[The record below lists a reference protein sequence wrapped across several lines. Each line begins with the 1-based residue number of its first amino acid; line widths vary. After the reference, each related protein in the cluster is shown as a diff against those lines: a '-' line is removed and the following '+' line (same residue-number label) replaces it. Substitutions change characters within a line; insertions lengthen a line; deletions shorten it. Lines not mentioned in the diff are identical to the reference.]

1 MSALRRYP
9 IRDPETEYAAWD
21 TTIRCIY
28 DAISDLPELKITR
41 LATGMNGQRYPNLRI
56 ESGEGPQ
63 GMSVRDLIFALRQR
77 TCLTESTTTT
87 ASAPAMTLAA
97 VPARKVILAE
107 DEQTPDRAFL
117 FPSCLQPGDA
127 DEIILAI
134 RQAAESYRSRIVR

>member
-1 MSALRRYP
+1 
-9 IRDPETEYAAWD
+9 
-21 TTIRCIY
+21 
-28 DAISDLPELKITR
+28 
-41 LATGMNGQRYPNLRI
+41 
-56 ESGEGPQ
+56 
-63 GMSVRDLIFALRQR
+63 
-77 TCLTESTTTT
+77 
-87 ASAPAMTLAA
+87 MTLAA